1 MMDRSVLSRQMF
13 AAGGPVYMQEGGD
26 PMAAGI
32 ASMTPPP
39 MEEMPQVPE
48 GVDPQM
54 LEQMLTE
61 ASANMG
67 DLENVDDYEQMMN
80 MMRILRWE
88 KSWNW
93 ESSTNLSAGLSI

>member
-61 ASANMG
+61 ASASMG
-67 DLENVDDYEQMMN
+67 DLENVDDYEQM
-80 MMRILRWE
+80 I
-88 KSWNW
+88 
-93 ESSTNLSAGLSI
+93 T